1 MVNLNFKVRIG
12 IMENLVNV
20 PNDFFGR
27 FDWRNHVKSIFDVEL
42 WQLASISHPTA
53 NKKVLDKVVRQLEI
67 EK

>member
-1 MVNLNFKVRIG
+1 
-12 IMENLVNV
+12 MENLVNV

-27 FDWRNHVKSIFDVEL
+27 FDRRNHVKSIFDVKL
-42 WQLASISHPTA
+42 WQLASIGHPTA